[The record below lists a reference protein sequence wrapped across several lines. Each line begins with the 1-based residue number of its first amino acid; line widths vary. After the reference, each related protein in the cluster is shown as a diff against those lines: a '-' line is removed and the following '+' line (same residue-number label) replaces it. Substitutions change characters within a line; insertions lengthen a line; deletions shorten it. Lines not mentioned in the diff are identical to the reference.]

1 MEQSNRVDRVL
12 AEPGREHDVDRPNL
26 IGTSPAFLA
35 ALELIRKVAACT
47 APVLIEGETGTGKE
61 LAARA
66 IHYMSARRNAPFVAV
81 NCGAIPE
88 SLLESELYGH
98 ERGAYTDARDAAP
111 GLIAQAHGGS
121 LLLDEIETMS
131 QRTQVVLLRFLQD
144 QEYRAVGGRRTL
156 HADTRIIASSNAD
169 LEAMTTQGQFRQDLF
184 FRLNVLAFRLPSLR
198 ERPGD
203 AALLA
208 DAFLRRLG
216 QRYQRPD
223 KLLHVETEAFLRDYA
238 WPGNVRELEN
248 LIHREYLFSEDDVLH
263 FTSPRREGIAA
274 RAPSAHAKTFKC
286 AKAEVVARFER
297 SYVTEVLSMAGGNVS
312 LAARL
317 AHKERSAFCR
327 LIRKHWPDGK
337 LGSTNV
343 P

>member
-1 MEQSNRVDRVL
+1 
-12 AEPGREHDVDRPNL
+12 
-26 IGTSPAFLA
+26 
-35 ALELIRKVAACT
+35 
-47 APVLIEGETGTGKE
+47 GKE

-66 IHYMSARRNAPFVAV
+66 IHYLSARRDAPFIAV

-98 ERGAYTDARDAAP
+98 ARGAYTDAREAAP

-144 QEYRAVGGRRTL
+144 QEYRAVGGSRTL

-169 LEAMTTQGQFRQDLF
+169 LEAMTARGEFRQDLS

-203 AALLA
+203 AVLLA
-208 DAFLRRLG
+208 EAFLRRLG
-216 QRYQRPD
+216 QRYERAMRVLD
-223 KLLHVETEAFLRDYA
+223 ADSEAFLRDYP

-248 LIHREYLFSEDDVLH
+248 LIHREYLFSEGDVLH
-263 FTSPRREGIAA
+263 FTSPRRHDT
-274 RAPSAHAKTFKC
+274 APRVHALHAKTFKC

-317 AHKERSAFCR
+317 AQKERSAFCR

-337 LGSTNV
+337 LG
-343 P
+343 

>member
-1 MEQSNRVDRVL
+1 MGQSNRVDQAL
-12 AEPGREHDVDRPNL
+12 AERGREPDAGLPHL
-26 IGTSPAFLA
+26 IGESPAFLA

-98 ERGAYTDARDAAP
+98 ARGAYTDARDAAP

-144 QEYRAVGGRRTL
+144 QEYRVVGGSRIL

-169 LEAMTTQGQFRQDLF
+169 LETMTAKGHFRQDLF

-203 AALLA
+203 ASLLA

-216 QRYQRPD
+216 QNYQRPARV
-223 KLLHVETEAFLRDYA
+223 LHAETEAFLRDYS

-248 LIHREYLFSEDDVLH
+248 LIHREYLFSDGDVLH
-263 FTSPRREGIAA
+263 FTTPRRAGITP
-274 RAPSAHAKTFKC
+274 RAPTVHAKTFKC

-297 SYVTEVLSMAGGNVS
+297 SYVTEVLSRAGGNVS

-337 LGSTNV
+337 LG
-343 P
+343 